1 MITSLGLICIDQN
14 QRDRNGAKC
23 PGLPDAMIVVSI
35 AGACHQHKNLENS
48 IDSQLMGCL
57 SCKIGPERQKQGRMP
72 GANWTAG
79 RHRYL
84 PRCLPLLPQA
94 TLALPDQ
101 NGRNPC
107 DQMWWTPRCSFIC
120 KITIVYIF
128 NCTFIFIYT
137 YVSG

>member
-1 MITSLGLICIDQN
+1 MSPGLICIDGN

-23 PGLPDAMIVVSI
+23 PGLPDAVIVVSI

-79 RHRYL
+79 QAPLPSKVPAPPTSRH
-84 PRCLPLLPQA
+84 PGIA
-94 TLALPDQ
+94 
-101 NGRNPC
+101 
-107 DQMWWTPRCSFIC
+107 
-120 KITIVYIF
+120 
-128 NCTFIFIYT
+128 
-137 YVSG
+137 